1 MKEGLHRQRGNRVK
15 ITMLKIK
22 KTISPGVRLFAKK

>member
-1 MKEGLHRQRGNRVK
+1 MKEGLRRQRGNRVK

-22 KTISPGVRLFAKK
+22 RIKFSDVRLFAKK

>member
-1 MKEGLHRQRGNRVK
+1 MKEGLRRQRGNRVK

-22 KTISPGVRLFAKK
+22 RTISSDVRLFAKK